1 MTSPYLD
8 ADLKRDEGLE
18 LVAYPDP
25 ESELAAWL
33 REEKGRT
40 LASPER
46 PADLSGAPW
55 TIGYGHCGPEVHE
68 GLEWTQETADQALV
82 QDRERA
88 VRALDQGLS
97 WWRTLSDLRQD
108 VLANMCFNM
117 GLGKLEGFHMMLG
130 ACQRH
135 DYETAAAEMLDSKW
149 ARQVKSRA
157 DRLAKQ
163 MSAGARA

>member
-25 ESELAAWL
+25 ESELAHWL
-33 REEKGRT
+33 NGAKGRS
-40 LASPER
+40 LASPDR
-46 PADLSGAPW
+46 PEGLSGAPW
-55 TIGYGHCGPEVHE
+55 TVGYGHVGPEVHE
-68 GLEWTQETADQALV
+68 GLEWSEETADQVLV

-88 VRALDQGLS
+88 IRALDQGLP
-97 WWRTLSDLRQD
+97 WWRSMSDLRQD

-117 GLGKLEGFHMMLG
+117 GLGKLEGFHLMLG

-149 ARQVKSRA
+149 ARQVKGRA

-163 MSAGARA
+163 MRLGER